1 MSETYTL
8 NTASVVM
15 RDEEEPYTRAD
26 GTQGKSKAGMTIK
39 TNDGAYVR
47 LDWIDA
53 FLLYR
58 LLVKERDRLAEH
70 AGDGLE
76 RLHQLLGLTEEE

>member
-39 TNDGAYVR
+39 TDVCPIVGLDGHSC
-47 LDWIDA
+47 
-53 FLLYR
+53 F
-58 LLVKERDRLAEH
+58 
-70 AGDGLE
+70 
-76 RLHQLLGLTEEE
+76 